1 MRREM
6 VQVLTQGTMVDT
18 GMLNSSPDAA
28 YVCCVVDGGE
38 EKDGG
43 GWIGLCAADCGT
55 GRFLVGA
62 WRDDDG
68 ASCLR
73 TALAEIRPVEILT
86 PPSGLAARV
95 KMATD
100 EMCARANH
108 RTFRTTSA
116 TEAIQD
122 AEAEGY
128 FKAFKNGFPDAI
140 KELRDTACDPMRECG
155 LSAWGT
161 VVAYLRAALV
171 DADLVP
177 QGRIESLH
185 TTDAGDAREC
195 LARWAHASH
204 VAMDAAALS
213 GLEVLENTTGGSA
226 ERSWR
231 RSIGAR
237 AGQVGVCFD
246 DGSVDR

>member
-1 MRREM
+1 M
-6 VQVLTQGTMVDT
+6 LTQGTMVDT

-100 EMCARANH
+100 EMWRRANH
-108 RTFRTTSA
+108 RRSERRRRRRRFKTLRPRATSKRSRTASRTPSKSCA
-116 TEAIQD
+116 TRRAIQC
-122 AEAEGY
+122 A
-128 FKAFKNGFPDAI
+128 
-140 KELRDTACDPMRECG
+140 
-155 LSAWGT
+155 SADSAVGHCRRGT
-161 VVAYLRAALV
+161 RAGAALV

-185 TTDAGDAREC
+185 TTDAGAREC

-213 GLEVLENTTGGSA
+213 GLEVLENTTGAPLG
-226 ERSWR
+226 RSWR